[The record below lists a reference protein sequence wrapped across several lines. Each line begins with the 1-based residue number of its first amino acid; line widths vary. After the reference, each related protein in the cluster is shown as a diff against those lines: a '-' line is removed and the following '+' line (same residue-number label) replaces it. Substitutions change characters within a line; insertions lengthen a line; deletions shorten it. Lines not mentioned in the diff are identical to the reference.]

1 MPVTNVSSGW
11 ERGDLVF
18 RGKPNGNEVF
28 TIGPGGAQ
36 FPNPT
41 GAQDYFVDLNAS
53 SASTAAPMAAY
64 DLTVDGTSWS
74 SAFQLISSAIT
85 ASNTSIGLTAN
96 RWWARRNRIFVC
108 GDGIAEDLTI
118 LPEKCD
124 VIGVGSD
131 LYPFPR
137 VIGVHNIAATRPTA
151 GKASACRFINMG
163 FQATGTGDLFQI
175 PAACH
180 GLSFI
185 GCTFTAASGAN
196 LKALEIKDSAHVR
209 IIGCDFLTAAGGVTG
224 IFARAVSLEGTAS
237 IHDFVATDNRMT
249 CSNSGFVIAAGDLN
263 GSLVARNV
271 IRQIGADVAIVDSS
285 SECAFVD
292 NRIISS
298 EATLA
303 AGSIVTWN
311 PKLAVNNIC
320 SSDTARNAPIPL
332 VVVLTS

>member
-1 MPVTNVSSGW
+1 MPVTNVTSGW

-36 FPNPT
+36 FPNPS
-41 GAQDYFVDLNAS
+41 GGQDYFVDLNAS
-53 SASTAAPMAAY
+53 SASSAVAMAAH

-74 SAFQLISSAIT
+74 SAFQLIESAIT
-85 ASNTSIGLTAN
+85 ASNISIGLTAN

-108 GDGIAEDLTI
+108 GDGITESLTV
-118 LPEKCD
+118 LPEKTD
-124 VIGVGSD
+124 IIGVGSD

-137 VIGVHNIAATRPTA
+137 VTGVHNIAVA
-151 GKASACRFINMG
+151 KVSVRFINMG

-180 GLSFI
+180 GLQFI

-196 LKALEIKDSAHVR
+196 AKALEITDSAHVR

-237 IHDFVATDNRMT
+237 IHDFVATDNRII
-249 CSNSGFVIAAGDLN
+249 CAASAFVLAAGELN
-263 GSLVARNV
+263 GSLVARNY
-271 IRQIGADVAIVDSS
+271 IKQHGADVAVNDASN
-285 SECAFVD
+285 ECSFVD
-292 NRIISS
+292 NRIISNQGS
-298 EATLA
+298 QA
-303 AGSIVTWN
+303 ASSFATWN
-311 PKLAVNNIC
+311 AKLAVNNIC
-320 SSDTARNAPIPL
+320 TGDVVRNAPIPA

>member
-18 RGKPNGNEVF
+18 RGRPNGNEVF
-28 TIGPGGAQ
+28 TITPQGAQ

-53 SASTAAPMAAY
+53 SASTAGTMATHDA
-64 DLTVDGTSWS
+64 TVDGLSWD

-96 RWWARRNRIFVC
+96 RWWARRNRIFVV
-108 GDGIAEDLTI
+108 GDGIAEDLTV

-124 VIGVGSD
+124 IIGVGAD

-137 VIGVHNIAATRPTA
+137 VTGVQYIVLAKV
-151 GKASACRFINMG
+151 GCRFINMG
-163 FQATGTGDLFQI
+163 FQATGTDDLFRT

-180 GLSFI
+180 GLQFL
-185 GCTFTAASGAN
+185 GCTFTASSAAN
-196 LKALEIKDSAHVR
+196 TKALEITNSAHVR
-209 IIGCDFLTAAGGVTG
+209 VIGCDFLTAAGGVTG
-224 IFARAVSLEGTAS
+224 IFGRAVSLEGTAS
-237 IHDFVATDNRMT
+237 IHDFTATDNRIT
-249 CSNSGFVIAAGDLN
+249 CAASGFVIAAGELN
-263 GSLVARNV
+263 GSLVARNF

-285 SECAFVD
+285 NECAFVD

-298 EATLA
+298 EGTQA
-303 AGSIVTWN
+303 ASSFVTWN
-311 PKLAVNNIC
+311 AKLAVNNIL
-320 SSDTARNAPIPL
+320 TADVVRSGVLPL
-332 VVVLTS
+332 IVPLTT

>member
-28 TIGPGGAQ
+28 TIGPAGAQ
-36 FPNPT
+36 FPNPS
-41 GAQDYFVDLNAS
+41 GGQDYFVDLNAS
-53 SASTAAPMAAY
+53 SASSAVAMAAH

-74 SAFQLISSAIT
+74 SAFQLIESAIT
-85 ASNTSIGLTAN
+85 ASNISIALTAN

-108 GDGIAEDLTI
+108 GDGITESLTV

-124 VIGVGSD
+124 IIGVGSD

-137 VIGVHNIAATRPTA
+137 VTGVHNIAVA
-151 GKASACRFINMG
+151 KVSVRFINMG

-180 GLSFI
+180 GLQFI

-237 IHDFVATDNRMT
+237 IHDFVATDNRIT

-271 IRQIGADVAIVDSS
+271 IRQIGADVAIADSS
-285 SECAFVD
+285 NECAFVD

-298 EATLA
+298 EAGVVA
-303 AGSIVTWN
+303 SAFATWN
-311 PKLAVNNIC
+311 AKLAVNNILTGDAVR
-320 SSDTARNAPIPL
+320 SGTLPL
-332 VVVLTS
+332 INPLTS

>member
-18 RGKPNGNEVF
+18 RGAKNGNEVF

-53 SASTAAPMAAY
+53 SASTAGAMATHDA
-64 DLTVDGTSWS
+64 TVDGLSWS

-108 GDGIAEDLTI
+108 GDGIAEDLTV
-118 LPEKCD
+118 LPEKTD
-124 VIGVGSD
+124 IIGVGSD

-137 VIGVHNIAATRPTA
+137 VTGVHTIAVAKV
-151 GKASACRFINMG
+151 GVRFINMG
-163 FQATGTGDLFQI
+163 FQATGTGDLFII

-196 LKALEIKDSAHVR
+196 TKALEITDCAHVR
-209 IIGCDFLTAAGGVTG
+209 VIGCDFLTAAGGSSG
-224 IFARAVSLEGTAS
+224 IFARGVSLEGTAS

-249 CSNSGFVIAAGDLN
+249 CSNSGFVLAN
-263 GSLVARNV
+263 GALTNSLVARNV
-271 IRQIGADVAIVDSS
+271 IYQIGADVAIVDSS
-285 SECAFVD
+285 SKCMFVD
-292 NRIISS
+292 NRIISNQ
-298 EATLA
+298 ATQA
-303 AGSIVTWN
+303 AASMVTWN
-311 PKLAVNNIC
+311 AKLAVNNIC
-320 SSDTARNAPIPL
+320 TNDTARNAPLPL
-332 VVVLTS
+332 VVPMTT

>member
-1 MPVTNVSSGW
+1 MPVTNVTSGW

-18 RGKPNGNEVF
+18 RGAKNGNEVF

-53 SASTAAPMAAY
+53 SASSAVAMAAH

-74 SAFQLISSAIT
+74 SAFQLIESAIT
-85 ASNTSIGLTAN
+85 ASNASIALTAN

-131 LYPFPR
+131 LYSFPR
-137 VIGVHNIAATRPTA
+137 VIGVHNITATRPTA
-151 GKASACRFINMG
+151 GKATACRFINMG
-163 FQATGTGDLFQI
+163 FQATGTDDLFQI

-185 GCTFTAASGAN
+185 GCTFTAATGAN
-196 LKALEIKDSAHVR
+196 AKALEITDSAHVR

-237 IHDFVATDNRMT
+237 IHDFVATDNRII
-249 CSNSGFVIAAGDLN
+249 CAASAFVLAAGELN
-263 GSLVARNV
+263 GSLVARNY
-271 IRQIGADVAIVDSS
+271 IKQHGADVAVNDASN
-285 SECAFVD
+285 ECSFVD
-292 NRIISS
+292 NRIISNQGS
-298 EATLA
+298 QA
-303 AGSIVTWN
+303 ASSFATWN
-311 PKLAVNNIC
+311 AKLAVNNIC
-320 SSDTARNAPIPL
+320 TGDVVRNAPIPL
-332 VVVLTS
+332 VVPMTS